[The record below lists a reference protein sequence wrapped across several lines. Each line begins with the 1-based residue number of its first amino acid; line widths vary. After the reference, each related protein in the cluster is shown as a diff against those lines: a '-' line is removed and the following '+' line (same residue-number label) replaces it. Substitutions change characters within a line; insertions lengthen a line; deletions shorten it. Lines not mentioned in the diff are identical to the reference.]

1 MAQIRIGEF
10 HPINRAGGADANMTE
25 PITKTPWSDNK
36 DLVIFWLLVFFP
48 VGLWA
53 LWTGNCFEKNRKIQI
68 TIAVA
73 AILLVGS
80 LGINTFLYFFIA
92 WPAAL
97 FLLWRNQGEKKTWF
111 YVAVGVFVVLGLLNL
126 GNGGSGNYSGGGSCA
141 AVMTEGNCTYY
152 RDDNCNVIAR
162 ECS

>member
-1 MAQIRIGEF
+1 MTDSTSGTSWRE
-10 HPINRAGGADANMTE
+10 NR
-25 PITKTPWSDNK
+25 

-68 TIAVA
+68 TVAVA
-73 AILLVGS
+73 ALLLVGS
-80 LGINTFLYFFIA
+80 LGLNTFLYFFIA

-97 FLLWRNQGEKKTWF
+97 YLLWRNQGDNKRWF
-111 YVAVGVFVVLGLLNL
+111 YIAVGAFVVLGLVNL
-126 GNGGSGNYSGGGSCA
+126 GNGGGGDYSGGGSCA

>member
-1 MAQIRIGEF
+1 MGMADTI
-10 HPINRAGGADANMTE
+10 MTE
-25 PITKTPWSDNK
+25 AIKETSWRENK
-36 DLVIFWLLVFFP
+36 DLVVFWLLVFFP

-68 TIAVA
+68 SIAVA
-73 AILLVGS
+73 ALLLVGS
-80 LGINTFLYFFIA
+80 LGLNTFLYFFIA
-92 WPAAL
+92 WPIAL
-97 FLLWRNQGEKKTWF
+97 YLLWRNQGENKKWF
-111 YVAVGVFVVLGLLNL
+111 YVAVGAFVVLGLVNL
-126 GNGGSGNYSGGGSCA
+126 SNGGGGNYSGGGSCA